1 MNLLRKK
8 IVVDTI
14 TQSGETFDV
23 DMTVSFTVINKGA
36 TNCSLS
42 YQGGPPL
49 MVVEKGT
56 AREFPG
62 DSGYTFFG
70 TMQLNFIGSN
80 TGNVEIIKSVASTNE
95 Y

>member
-1 MNLLRKK
+1 MLYE
-8 IVVDTI
+8 VI
-14 TQSGETFDV
+14 T
-23 DMTVSFTVINKGA
+23 
-36 TNCSLS
+36 
-42 YQGGPPL
+42 
-49 MVVEKGT
+49 EKGT